1 MFTVRSSPVSLRAPG
16 ASVGGRGQCQCVIRC
31 HQATREA
38 CERRLKG
45 REVIQKIKLTL
56 CKVNLK
62 TTRTNEYCCIL
73 LGVLKNLMI
82 SCKTSYILYLPQPDA
97 AWNTQFILKLHLYF
111 FQASS
116 AMTLLRHWPVKQC
129 LGVRTFGHGRYD
141 WRPSQTMLTGCRD
154 NYPMC
159 TRFNQLG
166 VIPRRLLAE
175 GTIRSVLMR
184 SMVRPTAT

>member
-31 HQATREA
+31 HQATRQA

-97 AWNTQFILKLHLYF
+97 AWNTQFI
-111 FQASS
+111 
-116 AMTLLRHWPVKQC
+116 
-129 LGVRTFGHGRYD
+129 TFVLFPGIISYD
-141 WRPSQTMLTGCRD
+141 S
-154 NYPMC
+154 
-159 TRFNQLG
+159 
-166 VIPRRLLAE
+166 
-175 GTIRSVLMR
+175 
-184 SMVRPTAT
+184 TATLACQAMPRGEDIWSWQI